1 MSDHSTSVL
10 KWPGNSLDLNPI
22 KNSWNQMKVALNIK
36 DAASVPRLKPELAK
50 LWVSMDT
57 DYFLMI
63 ADPMPKRIRNV
74 MAVKR
79 KMTKY

>member
-1 MSDHSTSVL
+1 M
-10 KWPGNSLDLNPI
+10 KWPGNSLDLKPF
-22 KNSWNQMKVALNIK
+22 KNSWNQIKVAFKNK
-36 DAASVPRLKPELAK
+36 DAAAVPRLKPELAK

-63 ADPMPKRIRNV
+63 ADPMPKRIRKV

-79 KMTKY
+79 KTTKY

>member
-1 MSDHSTSVL
+1 
-10 KWPGNSLDLNPI
+10 
-22 KNSWNQMKVALNIK
+22 MKVALNIK

-63 ADPMPKRIRNV
+63 ADPMPKRIRKV

-79 KMTKY
+79 KTTKY